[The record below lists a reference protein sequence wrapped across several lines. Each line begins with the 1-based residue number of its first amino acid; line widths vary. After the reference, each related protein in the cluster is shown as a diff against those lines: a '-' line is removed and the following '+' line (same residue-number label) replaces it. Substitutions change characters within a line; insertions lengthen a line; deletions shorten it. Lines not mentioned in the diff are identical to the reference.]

1 MEPGHPPQSDQMEG
15 KGGKTG
21 IILGSG
27 EFLLKHLSIYIY
39 VKKKKKVYMGFDCI
53 NIICKLWLLIIS
65 K

>member
-15 KGGKTG
+15 KEGKTG

-39 VKKKKKVYMGFDCI
+39 VKKKKRYIWDSIVSTLFANCGF
-53 NIICKLWLLIIS
+53 
-65 K
+65 

>member
-15 KGGKTG
+15 KEGKTG

-39 VKKKKKVYMGFDCI
+39 VKKKKKGIYGIRLYQHYLQIVAF
-53 NIICKLWLLIIS
+53 NN
-65 K
+65 